1 MIKTTTTPHLNINK
15 IRMKNWVLI
24 LLIIAVSLSISLLS
38 GALNWL
44 NQFVICGITYLFVGL
59 LYRKNIRISRFTYGA
74 ILVLPFLSIYAV
86 YDVVHG
92 FSHIYPIAFLPLISI
107 FTGLLFNKLLA
118 EGMSKSVSI
127 TYISASIAII
137 LLLGYFGMPNWL
149 AYSFGKNNA
158 DRFDA
163 PSIQL
168 ISDSGE
174 SFALNNQSGKIL
186 VLDFWSTSCGI
197 CFKKFPDFDRL
208 KQKYA
213 SYPEIEFYAVNLI
226 QPREQL
232 SAVKN
237 VTGSFSYT
245 FKTLYTDIHSA
256 NQIRELLKIEAVPT
270 IVIINKKGEVVYTG
284 DFNTEKYVFVGNT
297 YDLIETTLKHE

>member
-1 MIKTTTTPHLNINK
+1 
-15 IRMKNWVLI
+15 
-24 LLIIAVSLSISLLS
+24 
-38 GALNWL
+38 L
-44 NQFVICGITYLFVGL
+44 NQFVICGITYLLAGL
-59 LYRKNIRISRFTYGA
+59 LYRKNFGISRLIFGA
-74 ILVLPFLSIYAV
+74 IVILPFLSIYAV
-86 YDVVHG
+86 YAVSHG
-92 FSHIYPIAFLPLISI
+92 FSHIYPIAFLPLISSV
-107 FTGLLFNKLLA
+107 TGLLFNKLFA
-118 EGMSKSVSI
+118 EGMSKSVLI

-149 AYSFGKNNA
+149 AYSFSKNNT

-163 PSIQL
+163 PPIQL
-168 ISDSGE
+168 ISDNGE
-174 SFALNNQSGKIL
+174 AFALNNQSGKIL

-213 SYPEIEFYAVNLI
+213 SHTEIEFYAVNLI

-245 FKTLYTDIHSA
+245 FKTLYTDNHSA
-256 NQIRELLKIEAVPT
+256 NQIRELLKINAVPA
-270 IVIINKKGEVVYTG
+270 IVIINKNGEVVYTG

-297 YDLIETTLKHE
+297 YDLIETALKHE